1 MTDTLTPVTSPPALS
16 ATRGA
21 IARTLASRPAL
32 MTYILVVLLILA
44 ATMVPRF
51 AQPRTATFLLLD
63 VVATLLM
70 AMPMTLVMITGDID
84 LSVASVAGLSS
95 AVMGVLFTG
104 GMPFGGVVLIC
115 LLVGLACGLFNGLF
129 TAYVGL
135 PALAVTIGTL
145 ALFRGLALVVIGDNA
160 VSNFPPAASAY
171 ATGSFGATG
180 IPLVMLP
187 VGLIIVAFAVV
198 LHMTPFGR
206 TLFAMGHSMEAAR
219 FVGVNTKRARLL
231 TLMSS
236 GLVSALAGVFWTLRY
251 SSARSD
257 SATGL
262 ELVVIAAVVL
272 GGVSVFGGRGSIWGS
287 VCGVLIIGVINYAL
301 RLNRIPEV
309 VLVTITG
316 LLLIIS
322 VVAPSVVASW
332 SAWRHRRRR
341 SREIGPTI
349 TTAGALSA

>member
-1 MTDTLTPVTSPPALS
+1 MT
-16 ATRGA
+16 ATRA
-21 IARTLASRPAL
+21 LPLAPGGQLTDGIRRILSSRSAL
-32 MTYILVVLLILA
+32 MTYLLVVLIIGASLL
-44 ATMVPRF
+44 VNNF

-70 AMPMTLVMITGDID
+70 AMPMTLVMINGDID

-95 AVMGVLFTG
+95 AVLGVLYSG
-104 GMPFGGVVLIC
+104 GTPFWAAVLIC
-115 LLVGLACGLFNGLF
+115 LGLGLVCGLFNGVM
-129 TAYVGL
+129 TAYAGL

-160 VSNFPPAASAY
+160 VANFPEAASDY
-171 ATGSFGATG
+171 ATGTFGNSG
-180 IPLVMLP
+180 IPLVMAP
-187 VGLIIVAFAVV
+187 VAIVIIIFAVV

-206 TLFAMGHSMEAAR
+206 GLFALGHSMEAAR
-219 FVGVNTKRARLL
+219 FVGVGTKVSRLYSL
-231 TLMSS
+231 VAS
-236 GLVSALAGVFWTLRY
+236 GFIASLAGVFWTLRY

-257 SATGL
+257 NAIGL

-272 GGVSVFGGRGSIWGS
+272 GGVSVFGGKGSIWGS
-287 VCGVLIIGVINYAL
+287 VCGVLIIGVVNYAL

-322 VVAPSVVASW
+322 VVAPSLVASW
-332 SAWRHRRRR
+332 SDWRHRRRR
-341 SREIGPTI
+341 SRNRGSVT
-349 TTAGALSA
+349 TTAGATSA

>member
-1 MTDTLTPVTSPPALS
+1 MTEIDSQVPAALATPRGDGLRRLLLS
-16 ATRGA
+16 RG
-21 IARTLASRPAL
+21 AL
-32 MTYILVVLLILA
+32 MTYLLVALLIA
-44 ATMVPRF
+44 ASVLVPRF

-63 VVATLLM
+63 VVAILLM

-95 AVMGVLFTG
+95 AVLGVLVDG
-104 GMPFGGVVLIC
+104 GMNFALAVVVC
-115 LLVGLACGLFNGLF
+115 LLIGLACGLFNGVL

-145 ALFRGLALVVIGDNA
+145 ALFRGLALVVIGDRA
-160 VSNFPPAASAY
+160 VAKFPAEATSFATSAIG
-171 ATGSFGATG
+171 TTG
-180 IPLVMLP
+180 IPLVMIP
-187 VGLIIVAFAVV
+187 VALIIVAFAVV

-206 TLFAMGHSMEAAR
+206 GLFALGNSKEAAR
-219 FVGVNTKRARLL
+219 FVGIDTAKSRLI
-231 TLMSS
+231 TLMTS
-236 GLVSALAGVFWTLRY
+236 GFVAALAGIFWTLRY

-257 SATGL
+257 NATGL
-262 ELVVIAAVVL
+262 ELAVIAAVVL

-301 RLNRIPEV
+301 RLNRIPDV

-322 VVAPSVVASW
+322 VVAPSLWASAT
-332 SAWRHRRRR
+332 AWRHRRRR
-341 SREIGPTI
+341 PRDLGPI

>member
-1 MTDTLTPVTSPPALS
+1 MTTTLNAPVALTSVAGDGIRRL
-16 ATRGA
+16 
-21 IARTLASRPAL
+21 LASRAAL
-32 MTYILVVLLILA
+32 MTYLLVALIIFA
-44 ATMVPRF
+44 SVMVPRF

-95 AVMGVLFTG
+95 AVLGVLYSG
-104 GMPFGGVVLIC
+104 GTPFWLAAVICVALGV
-115 LLVGLACGLFNGLF
+115 ACGLFNGIM

-160 VSNFPPAASAY
+160 VANFPKAATAF
-171 ATGSFGATG
+171 ATGTFGTSG
-180 IPLVMLP
+180 IPLVMAP
-187 VGLIIVAFAVV
+187 VALIIIVFAIV

-206 TLFAMGHSMEAAR
+206 GIFAMGHSMEAAR
-219 FVGVNTKRARLL
+219 FVGIGTKKSRLYAL
-231 TLMSS
+231 VAS
-236 GLVSALAGVFWTLRY
+236 GFIASLAGIFWTLRY

-257 SATGL
+257 NATGL

-272 GGVSVFGGRGSIWGS
+272 GGVSVFGGKGSIWGS
-287 VCGVLIIGVINYAL
+287 VCGVLIIGVVNYAL

-322 VVAPSVVASW
+322 VVAPSLVASW

-341 SREIGPTI
+341 SRDLGPET

>member
-1 MTDTLTPVTSPPALS
+1 MTTAPTTVPTGTPFEGI
-16 ATRGA
+16 R
-21 IARTLASRPAL
+21 RQLASRSAL
-32 MTYILVVLLILA
+32 MTYLLVALILFA
-44 ATMVPRF
+44 SVMVPRF

-70 AMPMTLVMITGDID
+70 AMPMTLVMITVDID

-95 AVMGVLFTG
+95 AVLGVLYSG
-104 GMPFGGVVLIC
+104 GMPFAAAVAIC
-115 LLVGLACGLFNGLF
+115 LVLGLACGLFNGIMS
-129 TAYVGL
+129 AYVGL

-160 VSNFPPAASAY
+160 VANFPEAASDY
-171 ATGSFGATG
+171 ATGTFGESG

-187 VGLIIVAFAVV
+187 VIIIIVIFAVV

-206 TLFAMGHSMEAAR
+206 GLFAMGHSMEAAR
-219 FVGVNTKRARLL
+219 FVGIGTKRSRLYAL
-231 TLMSS
+231 VAS
-236 GLVSALAGVFWTLRY
+236 GFIASLAGVFWTLRY

-257 SATGL
+257 NATGL

-272 GGVSVFGGRGSIWGS
+272 GGVSVFGGKGSIWGS
-287 VCGVLIIGVINYAL
+287 VCGVLIIGVVNYAL

-316 LLLIIS
+316 LLLIVS

-332 SAWRHRRRR
+332 SNWRHRRRQ
-341 SREIGPTI
+341 SRNLGSAT
-349 TTAGALSA
+349 TTAGAFSA

>member
-1 MTDTLTPVTSPPALS
+1 MTTTSTTVPTGTPLDGIRRLMS
-16 ATRGA
+16 
-21 IARTLASRPAL
+21 SRSAL
-32 MTYILVVLLILA
+32 MTYLLVALILFA
-44 ATMVPRF
+44 SVMVPNF
-51 AQPRTATFLLLD
+51 MQPRTATFLLLD

-95 AVMGVLFTG
+95 AVLGVLYSAG
-104 GMPFGGVVLIC
+104 VPFAAAVAIC
-115 LLVGLACGLFNGLF
+115 LVLGLACGLFNGLMS
-129 TAYVGL
+129 AYVGL

-160 VSNFPPAASAY
+160 VANFPEAASAY
-171 ATGSFGATG
+171 ATGTFGESG

-187 VGLIIVAFAVV
+187 VTLIIIIFAVV

-206 TLFAMGHSMEAAR
+206 GLFAMGHSMEAAR
-219 FVGVNTKRARLL
+219 FVGIGTKRSRLYAL
-231 TLMSS
+231 VAS
-236 GLVSALAGVFWTLRY
+236 GFVASLAGVFWTLRY

-257 SATGL
+257 NATGL

-272 GGVSVFGGRGSIWGS
+272 GGVSVFGGKGSIWGS
-287 VCGVLIIGVINYAL
+287 VCGVLIIGVVNYAL

-316 LLLIIS
+316 LLLIVS
-322 VVAPSVVASW
+322 VVAPSLVASW
-332 SAWRHRRRR
+332 SDWRHRRRQ
-341 SREIGPTI
+341 SRDLGSAS